1 MSMVHF
7 RRMGRRCR
15 FPKHLRRF
23 AQPKVPAQ
31 FESPLFS
38 HASVLLAKG
47 GFGVILSASSGDG
60 PGVPAGPRELREQHM
75 GVKAIDLRKGMG
87 VQYKDSIW
95 VVFDFEKVSK
105 GNWRSYMQIT
115 LKNVKT
121 GQIIK
126 DRFRVDEQLEP
137 AMFDRRPMEFLYAE
151 GDHFVLMDPA
161 SFEQV
166 EMSKGLLGD
175 DAVYLMPNIQLQVAF
190 VEGQPISVELPFTV
204 ELKVVDTPP
213 SIKGATAT
221 NQNKEALCEGGAR
234 VKVPAFIENGEV
246 IKVDTRTGEYL
257 GRA

>member
-1 MSMVHF
+1 
-7 RRMGRRCR
+7 
-15 FPKHLRRF
+15 
-23 AQPKVPAQ
+23 
-31 FESPLFS
+31 
-38 HASVLLAKG
+38 
-47 GFGVILSASSGDG
+47 
-60 PGVPAGPRELREQHM
+60 M

-87 VQYKDSIW
+87 VQYKDAIW

-137 AMFDRRPMEFLYAE
+137 AMFDRRPMEYIYTE
-151 GDHFVLMDPA
+151 GDHFVLMDP
-161 SFEQV
+161 SSYEQV
-166 EMSKGLLGD
+166 EMAKELLGE
-175 DAVYLMPNIQLQVAF
+175 DAVYLTPNIQLQVAF
-190 VEGQPISVELPFTV
+190 VDGQPISVELPYTV

-213 SIKGATAT
+213 GIKGATAT
-221 NQNKEALCEGGAR
+221 NQSKDAICDGGAK
-234 VKVPAFIENGEV
+234 VKVPPFVENGEV